1 MTITRDFLTAGRAL
15 FTLEVPESFQAACPD
30 CQPHYTF
37 KVRGKEL
44 DDGSGKRIFFVS
56 LLTGPCNESDYSYLG
71 LLNAETGEVRLTK
84 ASKFNEDTLVVRLI
98 RRAFAR
104 IWAGEGDA
112 IEATGFHLH
121 HEGRCCRCGRTLT
134 VPDSIESGIGP
145 ECAQIMAG
153 GR

>member
-1 MTITRDFLTAGRAL
+1 MITREFITAGRAI
-15 FTLEVPESFQAACPD
+15 FTLEVAPDFARANGTQA
-30 CQPHYTF
+30 HWTF

-44 DDGSGKRIFFVS
+44 DGGSGKQIFFIS

-84 ASKFNEDTLVVRLI
+84 ASKFNEDTLIVRLI

-134 VPDSIESGIGP
+134 VPSSIESGIGP